1 MLKNKSFDVIRTFT
15 PAELKSFALFIESP
29 YYNTNKALVK
39 LFGLIRKHTRKETGK
54 PLSEEVLFASLYP
67 GKQYNYGIMKNL
79 LSELFGLC
87 EKFLAVHPMEGDATA
102 DFEESIRRL
111 KNYNKHSLEKLFLS
125 EYKKLED
132 KMEYSVL
139 STEYYR
145 NRNRLLETLHK
156 HYTIK
161 SKYTGASVT
170 LYPMSIF
177 SACDIIAT
185 IKKDIAGM
193 EYLQSQLNYIPEVN
207 VTEAF
212 YRNFDFENFLKEI
225 KGLQPE
231 HYNYISLQIR
241 LMKLYKEPSNYE
253 NYRELKEFI
262 FGRIDKY
269 SNSEK
274 WFLTSALFDFIL
286 NNYVGSSS
294 EENLNELAH
303 IRKTQLANVKFNTDG
318 LAPLQAGVFRNII
331 EIFVIMGDL
340 KFAGEIVEK
349 HLPDIEESKQKSSYA
364 YSMALIEEAKGNN
377 EKVLEHIR
385 EVEFSDYQA
394 KFSVKMVALVAYYN
408 LGYIEEGLSAIDSM
422 KHFMKDTDEFTE
434 RVKAH
439 LTSRVLVLEKLF
451 KIRANPEKYNLSDIT
466 ELEKSA
472 IMYLAARKKWFLGKT
487 GELKELVKQ

>member
-1 MLKNKSFDVIRTFT
+1 MLKNKAFDVIKSLT
-15 PAELKSFALFIESP
+15 PAELRSFDLFVSSP
-29 YYNTNKALVK
+29 YYNTNKAVIK
-39 LFGLIRKHTRKETGK
+39 LFGVLRKYIQGGPGK
-54 PLSEEVLFASLYP
+54 PLTEEAIFEKIYP
-67 GKQYNYGIMKNL
+67 GKKYNYGIMKNL

-87 EKFLAVHPMEGDATA
+87 EKFLAVHPMEGDTTA

-111 KNYNKHSLEKLFLS
+111 KNYNKHSLEKLFHS
-125 EYKKLED
+125 EYKRLED

-139 STEYYR
+139 SMEYYR

-177 SACDIIAT
+177 STCDIIAT

-193 EYLQSQLNYIPEVN
+193 EYLQNQLNYNPEVN

-212 YRNFDFENFLKEI
+212 YRNFDFESFLKDI
-225 KGLQPE
+225 KGLEAE

-241 LMKLYKEPSNYE
+241 LMKLYKEPGNYD

-262 FGRIDKY
+262 FSRIDKY

-274 WFLTSALFDFIL
+274 WFLTSALFNFIL
-286 NNYVGSSS
+286 NNYVDFSS
-294 EENLNELAH
+294 EESLNELAE
-303 IRKTQLANVKFNTDG
+303 IRKTQLANVKFNTEG
-318 LAPLQAGVFRNII
+318 LAPLQSGVFRNII

-349 HLPDIEESKQKSSYA
+349 HLPDIEESKRKSSYA

-385 EVEFSDYQA
+385 DVEFSDYQA
-394 KFSVKMVALVAYYN
+394 KYSVKMVALVAYYN

-422 KHFMKDTDEFTE
+422 KHFMKDADEFTE
-434 RVKAH
+434 KVKMH

-451 KIRANPEKYNLSDIT
+451 KIKANPEKYTLSDIT

-472 IMYLAARKKWFLGKT
+472 NMYLSARKKWFMGKT
-487 GELKELVKQ
+487 AELRELVK